1 MREGKTSTS
10 SRTEGYGIKDLV
22 SPVWCLQHQL
32 TADTEGEPKKTVPPL
47 QLTPPPCSQPSKICV
62 LGTSLSILE
71 TF

>member
-10 SRTEGYGIKDLV
+10 SRTEGYGIKDLA

-47 QLTPPPCSQPSKICV
+47 QLTPRHALNPQKFVS
-62 LGTSLSILE
+62 
-71 TF
+71 